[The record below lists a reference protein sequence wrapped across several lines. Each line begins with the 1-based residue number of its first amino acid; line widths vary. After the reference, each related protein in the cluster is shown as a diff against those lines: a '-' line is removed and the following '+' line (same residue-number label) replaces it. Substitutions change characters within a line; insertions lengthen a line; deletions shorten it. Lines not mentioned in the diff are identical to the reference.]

1 MTERSADRRAARG
14 SRSRESRSRGAL
26 AAMWAA
32 FAVFL
37 AVLALLDARVAAGQ
51 DPALR
56 ARAAATPPP
65 ARRVLLRRVIERR
78 VIVHL
83 PPSAPVQPTQSSQ
96 QVSSVGGS
104 ATSLPVT
111 RTS

>member
-1 MTERSADRRAARG
+1 MTEPATARTAPRG
-14 SRSRESRSRGAL
+14 PRSRGTL
-26 AAMWAA
+26 AAVWASAAA
-32 FAVFL
+32 F
-37 AVLALLDARVAAGQ
+37 LALLALMAARVSAGQ

-65 ARRVLLRRVIERR
+65 ARRVLVRRVLERR

-83 PPSAPVQPTQSSQ
+83 PPSVPAVPTSASQ
-96 QVSSVGGS
+96 QTS
-104 ATSLPVT
+104 AAGPLTFPAPVT